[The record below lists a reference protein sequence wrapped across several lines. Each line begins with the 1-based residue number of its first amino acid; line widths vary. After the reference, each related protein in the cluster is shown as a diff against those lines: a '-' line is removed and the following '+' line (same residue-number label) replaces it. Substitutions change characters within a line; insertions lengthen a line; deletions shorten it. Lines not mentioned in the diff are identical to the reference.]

1 MPFCLCIKSE
11 TPQGRRRRLPFTRL
25 ILTTSIL
32 IKKTHCIPRAI
43 CDVFGRC
50 YSLRRLQAPTGE
62 EFDHTVKSN
71 RAHITYKRI
80 KGNKLQFLSIHTRT
94 SFSFVL
100 AWSQG
105 QWRALPRCSSGVPF
119 VEQPI
124 TEQQYNTR
132 CFQLLQI
139 LSINKVTSGSDML
152 LFPTSCNPNY
162 NIAHLCTNKVPWVR
176 KM

>member
-1 MPFCLCIKSE
+1 MPFCRCIQSE

-100 AWSQG
+100 AWSQ
-105 QWRALPRCSSGVPF
+105 QRRALPRCSSGVLLSTNQSPNSSII
-119 VEQPI
+119 QGI
-124 TEQQYNTR
+124 
-132 CFQLLQI
+132 FQLLQI
-139 LSINKVTSGSDML
+139 LSIKQSYNGFWYVTFSHQL
-152 LFPTSCNPNY
+152 
-162 NIAHLCTNKVPWVR
+162 
-176 KM
+176 

>member
-1 MPFCLCIKSE
+1 MPFCRCIQSE

-105 QWRALPRCSSGVPF
+105 QWRALPRCSSGVLLSTNQSPNSSII
-119 VEQPI
+119 QGI
-124 TEQQYNTR
+124 
-132 CFQLLQI
+132 FQLLQI
-139 LSINKVTSGSDML
+139 LSIKQSYNGFWYVTFSHQL
-152 LFPTSCNPNY
+152 
-162 NIAHLCTNKVPWVR
+162 
-176 KM
+176 

>member
-1 MPFCLCIKSE
+1 MEVNKFYIVDCHLSFKEPDLCNAILSLHSVE

-32 IKKTHCIPRAI
+32 IRKTHCIPRAI

-100 AWSQG
+100 A
-105 QWRALPRCSSGVPF
+105 
-119 VEQPI
+119 
-124 TEQQYNTR
+124 
-132 CFQLLQI
+132 
-139 LSINKVTSGSDML
+139 
-152 LFPTSCNPNY
+152 
-162 NIAHLCTNKVPWVR
+162 
-176 KM
+176 

>member
-1 MPFCLCIKSE
+1 MKANKFYIVDEHLSFKEPDLYNAILSLHSVRNSTREAKASTIYQINSE
-11 TPQGRRRRLPFTRL
+11 NIQ
-25 ILTTSIL
+25 IDS
-32 IKKTHCIPRAI
+32 KAHCIPRAI

-105 QWRALPRCSSGVPF
+105 QWRALPRCSSGV
-119 VEQPI
+119 
-124 TEQQYNTR
+124 
-132 CFQLLQI
+132 LLSTNQSPNS
-139 LSINKVTSGSDML
+139 SIIQGIFNFSR
-152 LFPTSCNPNY
+152 Y
-162 NIAHLCTNKVPWVR
+162 
-176 KM
+176 